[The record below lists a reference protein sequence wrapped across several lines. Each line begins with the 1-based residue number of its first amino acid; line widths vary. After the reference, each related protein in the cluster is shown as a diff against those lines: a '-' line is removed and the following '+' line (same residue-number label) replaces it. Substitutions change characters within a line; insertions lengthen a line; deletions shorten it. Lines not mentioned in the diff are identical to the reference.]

1 MLGSL
6 EVDIKWIV
14 LCKLFIKDVIQEQST
29 EEKEKSNHM
38 EFQANAKGKF
48 GNVAKASELFPPKK
62 RTLGSQIF
70 IPSRQLLP

>member
-6 EVDIKWIV
+6 EVDVKQIV
-14 LCKLFIKDVIQEQST
+14 LCKLFNKDVIQGQST
-29 EEKEKSNHM
+29 EGKEKTNHM

-48 GNVAKASELFPPKK
+48 GNVAKASELFPPKE
-62 RTLGSQIF
+62 RTLGSQTP